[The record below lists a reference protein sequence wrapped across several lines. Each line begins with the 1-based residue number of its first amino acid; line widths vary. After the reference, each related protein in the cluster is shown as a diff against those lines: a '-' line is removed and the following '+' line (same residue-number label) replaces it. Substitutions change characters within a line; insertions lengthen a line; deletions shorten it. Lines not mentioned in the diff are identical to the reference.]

1 MDAFQALRTNERMVA
16 KERGAAD
23 QHFKDIGDNT
33 GPNQLW
39 VSQPKA
45 PPVTVVEK
53 DVSESDM
60 AADEFHKVTIV
71 NLNVDE
77 R

>member
-1 MDAFQALRTNERMVA
+1 
-16 KERGAAD
+16 
-23 QHFKDIGDNT
+23 
-33 GPNQLW
+33 